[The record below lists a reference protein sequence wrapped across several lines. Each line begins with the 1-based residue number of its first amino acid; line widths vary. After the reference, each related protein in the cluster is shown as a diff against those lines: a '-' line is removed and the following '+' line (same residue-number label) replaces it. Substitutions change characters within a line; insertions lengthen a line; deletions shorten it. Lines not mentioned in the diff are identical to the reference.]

1 MKIMG
6 KGVCG
11 YGLLLLFLMLAISPL
26 LVVIAVPATTTRTMV
41 SIPEITKPPDACATL
56 PITIASVEKYGTGTI
71 SITYDPSVVHVTSVS
86 DGPES
91 TLTAWSVD
99 NTTGVVRISA
109 WNIAGVSG
117 DIVFAKIDFKV
128 VGSAGLSTPLRLDVT
143 ILKDTSYKDI
153 PVSVTDG
160 AFNIET
166 EGDTT
171 TSTSAS
177 SPTTPTP
184 APTITP
190 SIPPSPTG
198 TPPTSTPTAPTFI
211 PAPATQPSPT
221 PTETGEAKA
230 TPSLTPTSRSEG
242 KIPGFE
248 TLFACTAL
256 LIAYMALFRKGIR
269 KERK

>member
-1 MKIMG
+1 MKIMR

-11 YGLLLLFLMLAISPL
+11 YGHLLLFLMLAILPL
-26 LVVIAVPATTTRTMV
+26 LVVIAVQATTTTMV

-91 TLTAWSVD
+91 KLTGWSAD

-128 VGSAGLSTPLRLDVT
+128 VGSAGLSTPLRLNVT
-143 ILKDTSYKDI
+143 TLKDTSYKDI

-171 TSTSAS
+171 TSTSTSTS
-177 SPTTPTP
+177 SSTTPTSV
-184 APTITP
+184 PTITP
-190 SIPPSPTG
+190 SIPSSPTG
-198 TPPTSTPTAPTFI
+198 TPPTSTFTTPTFI
-211 PAPATQPSPT
+211 PT

-230 TPSLTPTSRSEG
+230 TPTLTPTSRPKE

-256 LIAYMALFRKGIR
+256 LIAYMVLFRKRIR